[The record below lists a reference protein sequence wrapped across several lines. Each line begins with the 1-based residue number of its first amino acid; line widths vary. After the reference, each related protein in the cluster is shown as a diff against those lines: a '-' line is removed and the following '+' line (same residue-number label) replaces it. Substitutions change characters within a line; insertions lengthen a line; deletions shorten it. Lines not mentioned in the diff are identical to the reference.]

1 MLILSIVL
9 LVIGMLVFILALR
22 GRMVERGS
30 FCRRC
35 RFDLAGLPTEPPA
48 SKCPECGADIAV
60 PRATRPDLRRRRPI
74 VLTLGIVLLLSGL
87 TLMGIVASNN
97 TAKIM
102 APLPD
107 RVVLTLHAL
116 GMDAAFTEIATNRL
130 AQTKPLSDETW
141 DELIADAIA
150 HQKDINTIW
159 DPRHGEVLLRAFMT
173 GRMNDEQIEQYFELG
188 YTNSVEF
195 PDEVRYG
202 AKEVGVSVVRST
214 GGRISALSGNF
225 GQLTDPVDAVWNRI
239 EITAVGL
246 VEPECTSEM
255 DSAGWTGL
263 SIPGPSSGGGRGSIG
278 ATIKMDGF
286 NWSKVEPGKEYA
298 FFVEYEIRVARMSDD
313 YVHYR
318 TQQRVTRPVKIL
330 PQDAELV
337 ALDTHPDTI
346 ALFRDRMAI
355 RLSPLRIIPKAQRK
369 RPRANPYSID
379 IGVMAANLPVAVVGH
394 VFVIHGGKEYLVGEA
409 SMTSIGSY
417 QISGI
422 NQSNTT
428 AIDDSILQQW
438 LDAGQVIIEIRPDP
452 RLAEKTPGVDRILG
466 VPVRFAPVP
475 VTEEDISN
483 LNTIGRSLNP
493 KHVVGQPV
501 TDPTDDPP
509 PTSEPAADD

>member
-1 MLILSIVL
+1 MLTLSIVL
-9 LVIGMLVFILALR
+9 LFIGMLVFILALR
-22 GRMVERGS
+22 GRVVEGGV

-35 RFDLAGLPTEPPA
+35 RFDLAGLPTEPSA
-48 SKCPECGADIAV
+48 SRCPECGADVAA
-60 PRATRPDLRRRRPI
+60 PKATRPTLRRRRPI
-74 VLTLGIVLLLSGL
+74 VLALGIVLLLSGL
-87 TLMGIVASNN
+87 TLLGFVASNN
-97 TAKIM
+97 TAKVM
-102 APLPD
+102 GVLPN

-116 GMDAAFTEIATNRL
+116 GMDAAFTEIASNRL
-130 AQTKPLSDETW
+130 TQTKPLRDETW

-214 GGRISALSGNF
+214 GGRIAALSSNF

-239 EITAVGL
+239 EITSVGL
-246 VEPECTSEM
+246 VEPEYTKVQKSV
-255 DSAGWTGL
+255 GWTGL
-263 SIPGPSSGGGRGSIG
+263 SIPGPTGGGGRGSIG

-286 NWSKVEPGKEYA
+286 NWSKVEPGREYE

-313 YVHYR
+313 YVHYH
-318 TQQRVTRPVKIL
+318 TQHRETRPVKIL
-330 PQDAELV
+330 PRDAEIV
-337 ALDTHPDTI
+337 ALDTDADTI

-369 RPRANPYSID
+369 RPRANPYSIE
-379 IGVMAANLPVAVVGH
+379 IGVMAANLPVAVAGH
-394 VFVIHGGKEYLVGEA
+394 VFVIHEGKEYLIGEA

-501 TDPTDDPP
+501 TVPDG
-509 PTSEPAADD
+509 EAGPAESQP